1 MDLKCSGVH
10 SNLKCTYLHGVE
22 MCLFT
27 FKYIWNSEY
36 QWKLKWK
43 KLFIWKKKKK
53 VIHLRRQGS
62 EEEVIQTSYRLLFA
76 QYGLDK
82 DVKQTLN

>member
-1 MDLKCSGVH
+1 MKTQMKKVIHLK
-10 SNLKCTYLHGVE
+10 E
-22 MCLFT
+22 
-27 FKYIWNSEY
+27 
-36 QWKLKWK
+36 
-43 KLFIWKKKKK
+43 KKKK

>member
-1 MDLKCSGVH
+1 MVWKCV
-10 SNLKCTYLHGVE
+10 YLHLNISE
-22 MCLFT
+22 
-27 FKYIWNSEY
+27 IQNINENSNEKSY
-36 QWKLKWK
+36 S
-43 KLFIWKKKKK
+43 FERKKK

>member
-1 MDLKCSGVH
+1 MVWKCV
-10 SNLKCTYLHGVE
+10 YLHLNISE
-22 MCLFT
+22 
-27 FKYIWNSEY
+27 IQNINENSNEKSY
-36 QWKLKWK
+36 S
-43 KLFIWKKKKK
+43 FERKKKK

>member
-1 MDLKCSGVH
+1 MVWKCV
-10 SNLKCTYLHGVE
+10 YLHLNISE
-22 MCLFT
+22 
-27 FKYIWNSEY
+27 IQNINENSNEKSY
-36 QWKLKWK
+36 S
-43 KLFIWKKKKK
+43 FERKKKKK

>member
-1 MDLKCSGVH
+1 MKTQMKKVIHLK
-10 SNLKCTYLHGVE
+10 E
-22 MCLFT
+22 
-27 FKYIWNSEY
+27 
-36 QWKLKWK
+36 
-43 KLFIWKKKKK
+43 KKKK

-62 EEEVIQTSYRLLFA
+62 GEEVIQTSYRLLFA

>member
-1 MDLKCSGVH
+1 MKSQ
-10 SNLKCTYLHGVE
+10 
-22 MCLFT
+22 M
-27 FKYIWNSEY
+27 
-36 QWKLKWK
+36 
-43 KLFIWKKKKK
+43 KK

-76 QYGLDK
+76 QDGLDK

>member
-1 MDLKCSGVH
+1 MVWKCV
-10 SNLKCTYLHGVE
+10 YLHLNISE
-22 MCLFT
+22 
-27 FKYIWNSEY
+27 IQNINENSNEKSY
-36 QWKLKWK
+36 SLER
-43 KLFIWKKKKK
+43 KKKK